1 MLRVKDFPIDT
12 RWQIATRAFSRMI
25 IAAGKQAQ
33 DRTTIPDTFYELA
46 DEIRWIA
53 QDHNTPRENAAEMV
67 QTLGIISNVLFG
79 PGFETPYI
87 QGFSDEAVIR
97 ITRCPLYSEEFW
109 ASASPD
115 IIHTACS
122 AYLESAIK
130 SLNPEFNLTQSRS
143 RCSGDKYCEMIIK
156 RKTDW
161 ITRATGVR
169 VSLQV
174 K

>member
-25 IAAGKQAQ
+25 IAEGKQAQ

-53 QDHNTPRENAAEMV
+53 QDYDMPRGDASGIV

-79 PGFETPYI
+79 PRFETPYI

-115 IIHTACS
+115 IIHAACS
-122 AYLESAIK
+122 AYLESIIN
-130 SLNPEFNLTQSRS
+130 SLNPEFTLTQPRS
-143 RCSGDKYCEMIIK
+143 RCSGDKFCEMVIK
-156 RKTDW
+156 RKME
-161 ITRATGVR
+161 
-169 VSLQV
+169 
-174 K
+174 